1 MIRIFSKNKSISRVV
16 ILNVFGS
23 FVLQGISLFT
33 APIFTRLLSPSDYG
47 IVAVYTAWQGLFM
60 LFIGLQTY
68 GSIANARITYEKV
81 IIDAYL
87 SAIMTLGFLSFAC
100 ILGGCVIWQG
110 PLSSIFGIQRN
121 LVILLPIHSFC
132 VFVVNFYTTKWMQ
145 FKDVEKNAIFGV
157 SIAIVSVCL
166 SLVFIYFL
174 QEEKYRGKIYGAAI
188 PQILSAC
195 VFLVFLYKK
204 GRCFYNKEYWRY
216 CLKLTIPLILH
227 GAGGLILSQSD
238 RIMLKKFVGEESV
251 GIYSVGYSL
260 ALIISSIWGALNT
273 SWVPFYY
280 EYKKDSNREL
290 ILEKA
295 GRYMTLFSVLT
306 MGFLL
311 LAPEV
316 YKIMAPSAYWNGI
329 RLIPL
334 IALAYYFNFLYAF
347 PANHEFFYQKT
358 IYISL
363 GTLVAAGINIG
374 LNFLFIPVYGDIGAA
389 VATVVAFVF
398 LFLFHDVIARYVVR
412 NLEYHFKFY
421 LCGLVSVV
429 CVAILYYFTLSFWY
443 IRWAIAVCLGV
454 FLLLRIIK
462 QKALF

>member
-1 MIRIFSKNKSISRVV
+1 MIGIFSKNKSISRVV
-16 ILNVFGS
+16 IFNVFGS
-23 FVLQGISLFT
+23 FVLQGISFFT
-33 APIFTRLLSPSDYG
+33 APIFTRLLSPADYG
-47 IVAVYTAWQGLFM
+47 ITAVYTAWLGIFM
-60 LFIGLQTY
+60 LFVGLQTF
-68 GSIANARITYEKV
+68 GSIANARITYEKN
-81 IIDAYL
+81 ILDAYL
-87 SAIMTLGFLSFAC
+87 SAIITLSFLSFCVVLSICVLWADQLSN
-100 ILGGCVIWQG
+100 ILD
-110 PLSSIFGIQRN
+110 IQRN

-132 VFVVNFYTTKWMQ
+132 AFVVNFYTTKWMQ
-145 FKDVEKNAIFGV
+145 FKDVEKNVIFSV
-157 SIAIVSVCL
+157 SIAIVSVCI

-174 QEEKYRGKIYGAAI
+174 QEEKYRGKIYGAAL
-188 PQILSAC
+188 PQVLAAC
-195 VFLVFLYKK
+195 IFLGLLYKQ
-204 GRCFYNKEYWRY
+204 GRCLYNKDYWRY
-216 CLKLTIPLILH
+216 CLQLTVPLILH
-227 GAGGLILSQSD
+227 GAGSLILSQSD
-238 RIMLKKFVGEESV
+238 RIMLKKFIGEESV

-280 EYKKDSNREL
+280 EYKKDNNREL

-295 GRYMTLFSVLT
+295 GRYMTLFSILT

-316 YKIMAPSAYWNGI
+316 YKIMAPPAYWKGI

-334 IALAYYFNFLYAF
+334 IAVAYYFNFLYAF
-347 PANHEFFYQKT
+347 PGNHEFFYQKT

-363 GTLVAAGINIG
+363 GTLAAACMNVV
-374 LNFLFIPVYGDIGAA
+374 LNSLLIPLYGDIGAA
-389 VATVVAFVF
+389 AATVVAFVF
-398 LFLFHDVIARYVVR
+398 LFLFHDIIARHVVK

-421 LCGLVSVV
+421 LRGLVPVV
-429 CVAILYYFTLSFWY
+429 SVAIFYYFTLSFWY

>member
-1 MIRIFSKNKSISRVV
+1 MVDVFSKNKSISRVV
-16 ILNVFGS
+16 IFNVFGS
-23 FVLQGISLFT
+23 FVLQGISFFT

-68 GSIANARITYEKV
+68 GSIANARITYEKNT
-81 IIDAYL
+81 IDMYL
-87 SAIMTLGFLSFAC
+87 SAIMTLSFLSFAC
-100 ILGGCVIWQG
+100 VLSICIIWVRPLSRILGIQQG
-110 PLSSIFGIQRN
+110 F
-121 LVILLPIHSFC
+121 VILLPIHSFC
-132 VFVVNFYTTKWMQ
+132 VFIVNFYTTKWMQ

-157 SIAIVSVCL
+157 LIAVVSVCL
-166 SLVFIYFL
+166 SLIFIYFF

-195 VFLVFLYKK
+195 IFLVFLYRN
-204 GRCFYNKEYWRY
+204 GRCFYNKDYWQY
-216 CLKLTIPLILH
+216 CLKLTLPLILH

-280 EYKKDSNREL
+280 EYKKDNNRNL

-316 YKIMAPSAYWNGI
+316 YKIMAPSAYWKGI

-334 IALAYYFNFLYAF
+334 IVLAYYFNFLYAF

-374 LNFLFIPVYGDIGAA
+374 LNFLLIPIYGDMGAA
-389 VATVVAFVF
+389 IATVVSFVF
-398 LFLFHDVIARYVVR
+398 LFLFHDIIARYVIK
-412 NLEYHFKFY
+412 NLEYHFRFY
-421 LCGLVSVV
+421 LCGLVPVL

-443 IRWAIAVCLGV
+443 IRWAVATCLGV

-462 QKALF
+462 QRALF